1 MFSTTSLVIFGIV
14 AIVVVAVVWKF
25 WKKKPDDSKKN
36 EEIQDTKLEVVIPGK
51 DDIPKDPP
59 PMVFAVNDGGFLDLT
74 DINGKMLD
82 SKWGPNP
89 KVYINL
95 LDLAEKDTEKIEK
108 EGQVIYVPKEGPTK
122 SYIVVGQSYI
132 INYTRL

>member
-14 AIVVVAVVWKF
+14 AIVVVVVVWKF

-36 EEIQDTKLEVVIPGK
+36 EEIQDTKLEVIIPDK
-51 DDIPKDPP
+51 NNIPNDPP
-59 PMVFAVNDGGFLDLT
+59 PMVFAVNDNGFLDLT
-74 DINGKMLD
+74 DITGKMLD

-95 LDLAEKDTEKIEK
+95 LDLAEKDTIKNETD
-108 EGQVIYVPKEGPTK
+108 GQALYVSQVGPTK
-122 SYIVVGQSYI
+122 SYIVAGQSYI